1 MSNLTDCITNESVA
15 VTADKKPVIGRI
27 HS

>member
-15 VTADKKPVIGRI
+15 VTADKKPVI
-27 HS
+27 